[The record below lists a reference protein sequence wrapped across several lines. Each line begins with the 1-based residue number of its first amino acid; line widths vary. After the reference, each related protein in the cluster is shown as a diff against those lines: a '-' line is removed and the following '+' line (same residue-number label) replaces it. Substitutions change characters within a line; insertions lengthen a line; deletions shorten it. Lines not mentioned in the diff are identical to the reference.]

1 MNKRGIAFIVI
12 GAVLLALALGLVVYN
27 LWTDN
32 AAGRESYDAL
42 IRLSDDMATNQD
54 EKTFSG
60 DPNTAMPVRHIGD
73 WDYIGMLE
81 LPSLKLVL
89 PVIDQWSYAALQ
101 IAPARF
107 SGSAYM
113 DNMVIAAHN
122 YSNHF
127 GRLQDL
133 SLEDEIRF
141 TDVDGHVFVYRVQEL
156 EILQPTDVEEM
167 ITEGDW
173 DLTLFT
179 CTWGGQ
185 SRVTVRCARVL
196 QHNR

>member
-12 GAVLLALALGLVVYN
+12 GTVLLALALGLVVYN

-42 IRLSDDMATNQD
+42 IRLSDDMATNQN
-54 EKTFSG
+54 EKIFSG

-89 PVIDQWSYAALQ
+89 PVIDQWNYEALQ

-107 SGSAYM
+107 SGSAYL

-156 EILQPTDVEEM
+156 EVLQPTDVEGM

-185 SRVTVRCARVL
+185 SRVTVRCTRVL
-196 QHNR
+196 QHNK